1 MKDATCILI
10 VDDDSNILEVL
21 DARLSASGFN
31 VFKAADAQSA
41 MQILKKESV
50 DLLISDMKMPVTSGL
65 DLFLEIQQTL
75 PELPVIFLT
84 AYGTIPDAV
93 NAIKHG
99 AVDYISKPFDG
110 RDLIK
115 KIRQILET
123 RQHSKQPNINIE
135 STQAN
140 ETVLSKAASIKTD
153 SVKPTINSD
162 KDNSNTSNNIEPNHP
177 IIFEDEF
184 YWKKTQAMQELY
196 SMIKRVAST
205 NVNVMILGESGVGKE
220 WIARSI
226 YRNSSRRDQPYVV
239 VDCGSTPDGI
249 LESELFGHLKGSFT
263 SAVKDKK
270 GLIETA
276 DKGTLFLDEIGN
288 ISHEMQCR
296 LLRFLEDKTIRQVG
310 SVHEKIVDCRIISA
324 TNADLAADIEEGT
337 FRQDLYYRLK
347 VVTLNVPPL
356 RNRKAEI
363 ADFAK
368 FFVDRYTKE
377 HNLPK
382 VAFADETIEL
392 MESHDWPGNI
402 RELRNALEAGI
413 VLCKNDIM
421 QPWDLQLGNNQK
433 LIKNSKPDI
442 KPSDPNSENRSF
454 NDVEAGFSIE
464 ESEKQTII
472 RALKESKG
480 VQKRAAELLDIS
492 RRAINYKIK
501 KYDIQPRDYK

>member
-1 MKDATCILI
+1 MKEGACILI
-10 VDDDSNILEVL
+10 VDDDPNILEVL
-21 DARLSASGFN
+21 DARLTASGFN
-31 VFKAADAQSA
+31 VLKACDAQIA
-41 MQILKKESV
+41 MQILEQEQKGV
-50 DLLISDMKMPVTSGL
+50 DLLISDMKMPVVSGM
-65 DLFLEIQQTL
+65 DLFLEVQKSL

-93 NAIKHG
+93 EAIKHG

-110 RDLIK
+110 RELIK
-115 KIRQILET
+115 KIGKILEAKEQNSQILAHQSNQSHQLHQLD
-123 RQHSKQPNINIE
+123 QHPTQTNFGKIDSAKLVQP
-135 STQAN
+135 
-140 ETVLSKAASIKTD
+140 D
-153 SVKPTINSD
+153 GY
-162 KDNSNTSNNIEPNHP
+162 

-184 YWKKTQAMQELY
+184 YWDKTPAMQELY
-196 SMIKRVAST
+196 SMIKRVAAT
-205 NVNVMILGESGVGKE
+205 DVNVMILGESGVGKE
-220 WIARSI
+220 WIARAI

-239 VDCGSTPDGI
+239 VDCGSTPAGI

-288 ISHEMQCR
+288 ISHDMQCR
-296 LLRFLEDKTIRQVG
+296 LLRFLEDKSIRQVG

-324 TNADLAADIEEGT
+324 TNADLSRDIEAGT

-347 VVTLNVPPL
+347 VVTLTVPPL
-356 RNRKAEI
+356 RDRKEEI

-368 FFVDRYTKE
+368 FFVDRYTKS
-377 HNLPK
+377 HNLSP
-382 VAFADETIEL
+382 VTFADATIEL
-392 MESHDWPGNI
+392 MDSHDWPGNI

-413 VLCKNDIM
+413 VLCKNNIM
-421 QPWDLQLGNNQK
+421 QPFDLQLGNNQK
-433 LIKNSKPDI
+433 SKRNIK
-442 KPSDPNSENRSF
+442 SDPTRNSSSDSRDSQSF
-454 NDVEAGFSIE
+454 NENDSQLGFSIE
-464 ESEKQTII
+464 DSEKHTII

-480 VQKRAAELLDIS
+480 VQKKAAELLDIS

>member
-1 MKDATCILI
+1 MKEVSRILI

-21 DARLSASGFN
+21 DARLTASGFY
-31 VFKAADAQSA
+31 VFKAGDAQTA
-41 MQILKKESV
+41 KEILNREHV
-50 DLLISDMKMPVTSGL
+50 DLLISDMKMPVTSGM
-65 DLFLEIQQTL
+65 DLFLDIQKKL
-75 PELPVIFLT
+75 PNLPVIFLT

-93 NAIKHG
+93 HAIKHG

-110 RDLIK
+110 RELIK
-115 KIRQILET
+115 KIRQVLEV
-123 RQHSKQPNINIE
+123 REQSKQQNTPIIPI
-135 STQAN
+135 SAD
-140 ETVLSKAASIKTD
+140 D
-153 SVKPTINSD
+153 SSLDADKVKDSSD
-162 KDNSNTSNNIEPNHP
+162 FL
-177 IIFEDEF
+177 IFEDEF
-184 YWKKTQAMQELY
+184 YWKKSLAMQELY
-196 SMIKRVAST
+196 SMIKKVAAT

-226 YRNSSRRDQPYVV
+226 YRNSSRKDQPYVV
-239 VDCGSTPDGI
+239 VDCGSTPAGI

-288 ISHEMQCR
+288 ISHDMQCR

-324 TNADLAADIEEGT
+324 TNADLTADIQAGT

-356 RNRKAEI
+356 RERKEEI
-363 ADFAK
+363 AEFAK

-382 VAFADETIEL
+382 VIFADDTIEL

-413 VLCKNDIM
+413 VLCKNNIM
-421 QPWDLQLGNNQK
+421 HPSDLQLGNNQK
-433 LIKNSKPDI
+433 SKKNEKSADK
-442 KPSDPNSENRSF
+442 SLSANSQNSEDISF
-454 NDVEAGFSIE
+454 NTNGASGAFGETGFSIE
-464 ESEKQTII
+464 DSEKHTII

-480 VQKRAAELLDIS
+480 VQKKAAELLDIS

-501 KYDIQPRDYK
+501 KYDIKPNDYK

>member
-1 MKDATCILI
+1 MKEVSCILI
-10 VDDDSNILEVL
+10 VDDDPNILEVL
-21 DARLSASGFN
+21 DARLTASGFH
-31 VFKAADAQSA
+31 VLKACDAQSA
-41 MQILKKESV
+41 MQILKNQSV
-50 DLLISDMKMPVTSGL
+50 DLLISDMKMPVTSGM
-65 DLFLEIQQTL
+65 DLFLDIQKSL
-75 PELPVIFLT
+75 PKLPVIFLT

-93 NAIKHG
+93 HAIKQG

-110 RDLIK
+110 RELIK
-115 KIRQILET
+115 KIRQVLEL
-123 RQHSKQPNINIE
+123 RQKDVQPVEAKSSKTALSIE
-135 STQAN
+135 
-140 ETVLSKAASIKTD
+140 D
-153 SVKPTINSD
+153 D
-162 KDNSNTSNNIEPNHP
+162 KIATENHLT
-177 IIFEDEF
+177 IFEDEF
-184 YWKKTQAMQELY
+184 YWKKTPAMQELY
-196 SMIKRVAST
+196 DMIKKVAAT

-239 VDCGSTPDGI
+239 VDCGSTPSGI

-270 GLIETA
+270 GLIEAA

-324 TNADLAADIEEGT
+324 TNADITADIEAGI

-347 VVTLNVPPL
+347 VVTLNIPPL
-356 RNRKAEI
+356 RERKDEI

-377 HNLPK
+377 HNLSK
-382 VAFADETIEL
+382 VTLSDATIKL
-392 MESHDWPGNI
+392 MESHEWPGNI

-413 VLCKNDIM
+413 VLCKNNIL
-421 QPWDLQLGNNQK
+421 QPTDLQLGNNQK
-433 LIKNSKPDI
+433 SQKNGKSSSKNLDSNI
-442 KPSDPNSENRSF
+442 EHNSF
-454 NDVEAGFSIE
+454 NDNDATFSIE
-464 ESEKQTII
+464 ESEKHTII

-480 VQKRAAELLDIS
+480 VQKKAAELLDIS

-501 KYDIQPRDYK
+501 KYDIKPNDYK